1 MSDSSS
7 SSSSSTTRSS
17 PFPWDDWW
25 CWSMKSSVSL
35 LHVLAPRIIETASDS
50 YDRLYVKD
58 EGRWWWWWWCW
69 EMNSDMVVAALSRHK
84 AMSWKWEWDV
94 GRENRLLE
102 SADLVVLLSL
112 VVVISEVVV
121 VVDNS
126 SGSSGE
132 DGSSVRV
139 AIEDSSS
146 DCSIGIGLLLD
157 SSSSVGLVANDS
169 ATGT

>member
-1 MSDSSS
+1 
-7 SSSSSTTRSS
+7 
-17 PFPWDDWW
+17 
-25 CWSMKSSVSL
+25 MKSNVSL

-50 YDRLYVKD
+50 YDDLYVNE
-58 EGRWWWWWWCW
+58 EGRCW
-69 EMNSDMVVAALSRHK
+69 EMNSDMVVAALSRHR

-102 SADLVVLLSL
+102 SADRVVVVLFSL
-112 VVVISEVVV
+112 VVVISEVVVV

-157 SSSSVGLVANDS
+157 SSSSVGVANDLTGDS
-169 ATGT
+169 AAA

>member
-1 MSDSSS
+1 MN
-7 SSSSSTTRSS
+7 
-17 PFPWDDWW
+17 
-25 CWSMKSSVSL
+25 SSVSL

-50 YDRLYVKD
+50 YDDLYVNE
-58 EGRWWWWWWCW
+58 EGRCW
-69 EMNSDMVVAALSRHK
+69 EMNSDMVVAALSRHR

-102 SADLVVLLSL
+102 SADRVVVVLFSL

-157 SSSSVGLVANDS
+157 SSSSVGVANDLTGDS
-169 ATGT
+169 TGT

>member
-1 MSDSSS
+1 
-7 SSSSSTTRSS
+7 
-17 PFPWDDWW
+17 
-25 CWSMKSSVSL
+25 MKSSVSL

-50 YDRLYVKD
+50 YDDLYVNE
-58 EGRWWWWWWCW
+58 EGRCW
-69 EMNSDMVVAALSRHK
+69 EMNSDMVVAALSRHR

-102 SADLVVLLSL
+102 SADRVVVVLFSL
-112 VVVISEVVV
+112 VVVISEVVVV

-157 SSSSVGLVANDS
+157 SSSSVGVANDLTGDS
-169 ATGT
+169 AAA

>member
-1 MSDSSS
+1 MNS
-7 SSSSSTTRSS
+7 R
-17 PFPWDDWW
+17 
-25 CWSMKSSVSL
+25 VSL

-50 YDRLYVKD
+50 YDDLYVNE
-58 EGRWWWWWWCW
+58 EGRCW
-69 EMNSDMVVAALSRHK
+69 EMNSDMVVAALSRHR

-102 SADLVVLLSL
+102 SPDRVVVVLFSL

-157 SSSSVGLVANDS
+157 SSSSVGVANDLTGDS
-169 ATGT
+169 TGT

>member
-1 MSDSSS
+1 
-7 SSSSSTTRSS
+7 
-17 PFPWDDWW
+17 
-25 CWSMKSSVSL
+25 MKSSVSL

-50 YDRLYVKD
+50 YDDLYVNE
-58 EGRWWWWWWCW
+58 EGRCW
-69 EMNSDMVVAALSRHK
+69 EINSDMVVAALSRHR
-84 AMSWKWEWDV
+84 AISWKWEWDV

-102 SADLVVLLSL
+102 SADRVVVVLFSL
-112 VVVISEVVV
+112 VVVISEVVVV

-157 SSSSVGLVANDS
+157 SSSSVGVANDLTGDS
-169 ATGT
+169 AAA

>member
-1 MSDSSS
+1 M
-7 SSSSSTTRSS
+7 
-17 PFPWDDWW
+17 
-25 CWSMKSSVSL
+25 

-50 YDRLYVKD
+50 YDDLYVNE
-58 EGRWWWWWWCW
+58 EGRCW
-69 EMNSDMVVAALSRHK
+69 EMNSDMVVAALSRHR

-102 SADLVVLLSL
+102 SADRVVVVLFSL

-157 SSSSVGLVANDS
+157 SSSSVGVANDLTGDS
-169 ATGT
+169 TGT

>member
-1 MSDSSS
+1 
-7 SSSSSTTRSS
+7 
-17 PFPWDDWW
+17 
-25 CWSMKSSVSL
+25 MKSNVSL

-50 YDRLYVKD
+50 YDDLYVNE
-58 EGRWWWWWWCW
+58 EGRCW
-69 EMNSDMVVAALSRHK
+69 EMNSDMVVAALSRHR

-102 SADLVVLLSL
+102 SADRVVVVLFSL
-112 VVVISEVVV
+112 VVVISEVVVV

-157 SSSSVGLVANDS
+157 SSSSVGVANDLTGDS
-169 ATGT
+169 AAT

>member
-1 MSDSSS
+1 MN
-7 SSSSSTTRSS
+7 
-17 PFPWDDWW
+17 
-25 CWSMKSSVSL
+25 SSVSL

-50 YDRLYVKD
+50 YDDLYVNE
-58 EGRWWWWWWCW
+58 EGRCW
-69 EMNSDMVVAALSRHK
+69 EMNSDMVVAALSRHR

-102 SADLVVLLSL
+102 SADRVVVVLFSL

-126 SGSSGE
+126 SGSSGD

-157 SSSSVGLVANDS
+157 SSSSVGVANDLTGDS
-169 ATGT
+169 TGT

>member
-1 MSDSSS
+1 MN
-7 SSSSSTTRSS
+7 
-17 PFPWDDWW
+17 
-25 CWSMKSSVSL
+25 SSVSL

-50 YDRLYVKD
+50 YDDLYVNE
-58 EGRWWWWWWCW
+58 EGRCW
-69 EMNSDMVVAALSRHK
+69 EMNSDMVVAALSRHR

-102 SADLVVLLSL
+102 SADRVVVVLFSL

-157 SSSSVGLVANDS
+157 SSSSVGEANDLTGDS
-169 ATGT
+169 TGT

>member
-1 MSDSSS
+1 
-7 SSSSSTTRSS
+7 
-17 PFPWDDWW
+17 
-25 CWSMKSSVSL
+25 MKSSVSL

-50 YDRLYVKD
+50 YDDLYVNE
-58 EGRWWWWWWCW
+58 EGRCWWCW
-69 EMNSDMVVAALSRHK
+69 EMNSDMVVAALSRHR

-102 SADLVVLLSL
+102 SADRVVVVLFSL
-112 VVVISEVVV
+112 VVVISEVVVV

-139 AIEDSSS
+139 AIDDSSS

-157 SSSSVGLVANDS
+157 SSSSVGVANDLTGDS
-169 ATGT
+169 TGT